1 MNGVQVTNQ
10 QNKKSVKFKIKTT
23 AIQVLDF
30 ETSQPIEDLIASD
43 IMLEWGGNNQKLLFI
58 KLNKNTERLYYLE
71 PTREELKQLESI
83 QGFEK
88 LLKPLVDHRQNRQL
102 KTWMGPLILVTLLV
116 GLFFMRSSI
125 AQFFSGLVPFSVEK
139 KIADQIFKPKRT
151 VEQKQLL
158 DQLTLLISQLKF
170 KDEKWNK
177 NFSFHISSDTE
188 ANAYATIGGHIFI
201 NKGLITSVDRAED
214 LLGVVAHE
222 MIHVEKRH
230 VVKSLVQGLGVF
242 TVLSFLIGD
251 ISGVAAVI
259 VDQGAPILNLSYSR
273 ELEDEADRLGLEL
286 LIENKIDP
294 EGLANSLKAI
304 FDQQKKM
311 ISESPGAEVL
321 EKLQKIEILN
331 SHPDIEK
338 RISSLRARSNDLRK
352 NKKVNMINFDYDKFK
367 NAVKEQY

>member
-1 MNGVQVTNQ
+1 MNGIQFTNQ
-10 QNKKSVKFKIKTT
+10 QNKKSVKFHSKSNS
-23 AIQVLDF
+23 IQVLDY
-30 ETSQPIEDLIASD
+30 ETNQNIEELMASD
-43 IMLEWGGNNQKLLFI
+43 VQFEWGGNNKKLLFM
-58 KLNKNTERLYYLE
+58 KLNKDSDRIYYFE
-71 PTREELKQLESI
+71 PNREDLKQLVAI
-83 QGFEK
+83 QGFDQ
-88 LLKPLVDHRQNRQL
+88 LLKPLVDQSQV
-102 KTWMGPLILVTLLV
+102 KKIKIWFGPMILVLFLV
-116 GLFFMRSSI
+116 GLFLMRSPI
-125 AQFFSGLVPFSVEK
+125 AQIISGLVPFSVEK

-151 VEQKQLL
+151 VEQKLIL

-222 MIHVEKRH
+222 MIHVKQRH

-286 LIENKIDP
+286 LIENEIDP

-311 ISESPGAEVL
+311 ISEAPGAEVL

-338 RISSLRARSNDLRK
+338 RISSLRARSNELRK
-352 NKKVNMINFDYDKFK
+352 SKKVNMINFDYDKFK